1 MHRIFKLCGSPSE
14 DYWLKLRLP
23 HSTVFKPPHYYR
35 HCIPE
40 TFKEYPSVALK
51 LLEKLLSLDPAQ
63 RGTAAT
69 ALKSEVCRFMF
80 LANVMIV

>member
-1 MHRIFKLCGSPSE
+1 MRTIGLNYGYHIQQYSSLHTII
-14 DYWLKLRLP
+14 D
-23 HSTVFKPPHYYR
+23 TV
-35 HCIPE
+35 PE

-51 LLEKLLSLDPAQ
+51 LLETLLSLDPAQ